1 VALSGRFDPRVVRK
15 VLAGGLSVG
24 IHFALLLAILSGGR
38 HEGVHSGDTPTLKV
52 VLMEAANADRREGFE
67 LFPLE
72 PALPDTPIEER
83 LSAAIA
89 GFVSPVREF
98 LDPEPARQAAIPEA
112 PPPEAVEP
120 IAIDVVE
127 LPSTFAIS
135 DVEKAA
141 LAKRLERFAEES
153 LGQAQATATW
163 EQDGR
168 SYSAMLIRER
178 ANDGTALERVVAEV
192 SASDRG
198 KRITTRVNLNRLAF
212 SQYTQMVDNWD
223 PRVQL
228 HDDEIVGRFH
238 TNSRF
243 NLMYDSRTAPTF
255 YGKVTTAA
263 KGFNAESNARRKQS
277 DIFRGGIETRS
288 GRIQLP
294 KGLTPFEWTSEDENA
309 RVHEITSDTRIR
321 FFADGSYAWRARGS
335 EEKNYLN
342 APSGDPIYFIASG
355 DTTLYVQGV
364 VAGKVL
370 VYSPHRIVIEGNLTY
385 SRDPRET
392 PDSPDYLGLVS
403 DRYVE
408 VASPS
413 VTGRGDLE
421 IDAAIF
427 AGRRFLVREI
437 EYARTNTLRIFGSLT
452 AGSMSATEPRYATKI
467 DYDSRF
473 EQQRPPGFPS
483 TNRYQVAEWDGHW
496 TEVPE

>member
-24 IHFALLLAILSGGR
+24 LHLALLIALLSGGR
-38 HEGVHSGDTPTLKV
+38 QDGVHSGDTPTMKV
-52 VLMEAANADRREGFE
+52 VLMEAENADRRQGFD

-89 GFVSPVREF
+89 GFVSPLRDLLE
-98 LDPEPARQAAIPEA
+98 PEPAEQPATAEA
-112 PPPEAVEP
+112 PAEAIEP
-120 IAIDVVE
+120 VSIDVAE
-127 LPSTFAIS
+127 LPTTFAVS
-135 DVEKAA
+135 EAERTE
-141 LAKRLERFAEES
+141 LAKRLERVAEES
-153 LGQAQATATW
+153 AGAAQATAAW

-168 SYSAMLIRER
+168 SYSAVLIRER

-198 KRITTRVNLNRLAF
+198 KRMTTRVNLNRLAF
-212 SQYTQMVDNWD
+212 SQYTQMVDRWD

-243 NLMYDSRTAPTF
+243 NVMYDSRTAPTF

-263 KGFNAESNARRKQS
+263 KGFSTESNGRRRES
-277 DIFRGGIETRS
+277 DIFRGGVETRTS
-288 GRIQLP
+288 RIQLP
-294 KGLTPFEWTSEDENA
+294 KGLAPLEAAQDEDA
-309 RVHEITSDTRIR
+309 RVHEIADDTRIR
-321 FFADGSYAWRARGS
+321 FFADGSYAWRVRGS
-335 EEKNYLN
+335 EDKNYVN
-342 APSGDPIYFIASG
+342 EPSDDPIYFLAAQ

-385 SRDPRET
+385 AHDPRET
-392 PDSPDYLGLVS
+392 PDSADYLGLVS
-403 DRYVE
+403 DGYVE
-408 VASPS
+408 IASPG

-427 AGRRFLVREI
+427 AARRFVVRDI
-437 EYARTNTLRIFGSLT
+437 EYPRTKTLRILGSLT
-452 AGSMSATEPRYATKI
+452 AGSISATEPRYATKI
-467 DYDSRF
+467 DYDTRF
-473 EQQRPPGFPS
+473 ERQRPPGFPS
-483 TNRYQVAEWDGHW
+483 TNRYQVAEWDGRW
-496 TEVPE
+496 TEVRQ